1 MEISPLWEDRGN
13 YKNLAL
19 SAAAASVCSFA
30 SDFCFVFCVGTIS
43 GVGQPFSALTLLVG
57 QQEGH
62 PACKDVRVLVQFYDL
77 TGTLDV

>member
-30 SDFCFVFCVGTIS
+30 SDFCFVFVLA
-43 GVGQPFSALTLLVG
+43 PFLALDS
-57 QQEGH
+57 
-62 PACKDVRVLVQFYDL
+62 PSVL
-77 TGTLDV
+77 